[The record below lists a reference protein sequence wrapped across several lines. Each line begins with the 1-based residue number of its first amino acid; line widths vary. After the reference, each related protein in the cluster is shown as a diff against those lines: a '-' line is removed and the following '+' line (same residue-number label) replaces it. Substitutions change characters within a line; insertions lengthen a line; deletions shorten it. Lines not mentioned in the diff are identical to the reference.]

1 MKKKPETMV
10 RAWDAVG
17 RRSGHQAKG
26 SGARRGQG
34 SNPGYMLLRT
44 GRREQEGAGERLSD
58 TVYRGRVSWQ
68 SVREAKGSR
77 AVLSASKGMAGHEA
91 KGSRAAACVMGVMN
105 GKVERAQRECAQALN
120 SGLRMPQ
127 AKGSVARARARR
139 GSGNARDGG
148 NRDMQVQRGENMREA
163 WRAGLGRSWRTAAAS
178 RSMAQLTMSSGGFE
192 GARVP
197 ASVPPRDGSVRAA
210 PSSAAP
216 AGLPSARGISDSAA
230 TPGSQAAAAPIP
242 E

>member
-1 MKKKPETMV
+1 MKKKPENMV

-34 SNPGYMLLRT
+34 SNPGYTLLRT

-91 KGSRAAACVMGVMN
+91 KGSRAAACVCVWGGGN
-105 GKVERAQRECAQALN
+105 EGKRGWAW
-120 SGLRMPQ
+120 Q
-127 AKGSVARARARR
+127 AKGSAKARMAIRGWETGAAGAGTHEAQGHGAVEETVA
-139 GSGNARDGG
+139 
-148 NRDMQVQRGENMREA
+148 V
-163 WRAGLGRSWRTAAAS
+163 
-178 RSMAQLTMSSGGFE
+178 
-192 GARVP
+192 
-197 ASVPPRDGSVRAA
+197 
-210 PSSAAP
+210 
-216 AGLPSARGISDSAA
+216 
-230 TPGSQAAAAPIP
+230 
-242 E
+242 